1 MDNINKFNTM
11 NTPQTSI
18 RLPVDLKA
26 KINAEKGYK
35 TLTGWIVEAI
45 EEKFKQLKI
54 NERT

>member
-1 MDNINKFNTM
+1 MP